1 MKRELGIARCG
12 FFVVYVPSI
21 QIVKNVM
28 QRIVSEGNFTKRES
42 LCFDCFCKKIWSR
55 YTVRLR

>member
-28 QRIVSEGNFTKRES
+28 QRIVSEGNFTKENPYALTAFARKYGVDI
-42 LCFDCFCKKIWSR
+42 LLD
-55 YTVRLR
+55 LD